1 MEPDI
6 VVSYI
11 VQWEDEVQWDD
22 KVETRLETAEEVCR
36 FLDRIA
42 TEVDADFWVL
52 IDRGRR
58 PSWVKRLFGLSE
70 RVLTPCFH
78 LQKAGEVAAL
88 CFLDDAWSEYRALD
102 PERPTDVSE
111 ETRLKLS
118 GGELT
123 PVDPE
128 ECMTAARAF
137 VAAHHYIMSGKRPE
151 WMSYRYVR

>member
-6 VVSYI
+6 AISYI
-11 VQWEDEVQWDD
+11 VELDDEEEV
-22 KVETRLETAEEVCR
+22 RLETAEEVCR

-42 TEVDADFWVL
+42 SEVDADFWVL

-58 PSWVKRLFGLSE
+58 PSRVKRLFGLSE

-78 LQKAGEVAAL
+78 LQKVGEVAFL
-88 CFLDDAWSEYRALD
+88 IFLDDNWSEYRTLD

-118 GGELT
+118 GGEPT